1 MKKVEDHEL
10 IKKIADWTKHKKHH
24 QIFTT
29 KMSRML
35 KKILES
41 VLSAKESDELIS
53 AFDQIGNI
61 IIIRIPDS
69 LISKKKL
76 IGETLLEQVKSA
88 KSIFYQSSS
97 VDGEFRTRDLE
108 ILAGD
113 DKTET
118 EYKESGCRFFV
129 DVRNVFFSPRLSSER
144 TRIAEFVNNDE
155 VIVNMFG
162 GVGIF
167 SIIAAKMKRCTVFN
181 IDINPLAAKLCKKNI
196 AINKL
201 VGNVISIEG
210 DASQVINSQ
219 LENKSD
225 RTLMLLPEKS
235 DEFLDS
241 AILSTKS
248 GGIIHYYS
256 HIHADK
262 KSDAAKL
269 SEQHYMQITPVKST
283 ILGSKIVRPV
293 GPRFYQTVVDV
304 KIKK

>member
-1 MKKVEDHEL
+1 MSLML
-10 IKKIADWTKHKKHH
+10 IKT
-24 QIFTT
+24 
-29 KMSRML
+29 
-35 KKILES
+35 LES
-41 VLSAKESDELIS
+41 VLSSKESDELIS
-53 AFDQIGNI
+53 AFDQIGHI

-69 LISKKKL
+69 LTSKKKL
-76 IGETLLEQVKSA
+76 IGETLLDQVKSA

-108 ILAGD
+108 ILAGE

-144 TRIAEFVNNDE
+144 ARIAEFVNNDE
-155 VIVNMFG
+155 VVVNMFG

-167 SIIAAKMKRCTVFN
+167 SIIAAKLKKCTVFN
-181 IDINPLAAKLCKKNI
+181 IDINPFATKLCKKNI
-196 AINKL
+196 AINRL
-201 VGNVISIEG
+201 VGNVISIHG

-293 GPRFYQTVVDV
+293 GPRFYQTVVD
-304 KIKK
+304 IRIEQ